1 MDCCKTR
8 KNCRGRKKATRKT
21 SKETTKTAKKGN
33 LYAFAECQARGSA
46 RERTA
51 WGVAPQW
58 LVSDICWSKKFNRE
72 YLSFRIK
79 ESFNTS
85 NVYLEFLLQ
94 YSSLTLKSVTVILF
108 VKYAWLF
115 KSIDLYTWCSCFEF
129 AIVGGRFLAKM
140 SNLSV

>member
-8 KNCRGRKKATRKT
+8 KNCRGRKKATGKT
-21 SKETTKTAKKGN
+21 SKETRKTAKKATCMLLRNARRVEVQGKELHEVLHRN
-33 LYAFAECQARGSA
+33 DLCQ
-46 RERTA
+46 T
-51 WGVAPQW
+51 
-58 LVSDICWSKKFNRE
+58 CWSKKFNRE

-94 YSSLTLKSVTVILF
+94 FSSLTLKSVTVILF
-108 VKYAWLF
+108 VKSAWLF

-129 AIVGGRFLAKM
+129 AIVGGRCLAKM